1 MTLNEENGKN
11 PGKEF
16 AKEDDLCQGFLVVE
30 AVAGGIDDFLRY
42 VFFFFKLL
50 IQTFCVWGLLPT
62 NWVRSFFR

>member
-42 VFFFFKLL
+42 VFFLNCCFKHFVFGVCFQ
-50 IQTFCVWGLLPT
+50 QTG
-62 NWVRSFFR
+62 

>member
-16 AKEDDLCQGFLVVE
+16 AKEDDLCQGFLVE

-42 VFFFFKLL
+42 VFFFLN
-50 IQTFCVWGLLPT
+50 C
-62 NWVRSFFR
+62 

>member
-42 VFFFFKLL
+42 VFFFFN
-50 IQTFCVWGLLPT
+50 C
-62 NWVRSFFR
+62 